1 MVSEMTA
8 SYYTHYYNH
17 DVLELEPNVD
27 ISRLRDAW
35 QAVVNANLI
44 LRTSFVE
51 VWDPKIPVSYAQ
63 VVHDQDK
70 MDFRIVEL
78 QGKSI
83 DTIIEHQRSRAS
95 SDSFNQPPLI
105 VTVAMDGD
113 KRYLVLPIAHSL
125 YDGWSINLLH
135 EDVARYYAG
144 EEYQRPRYDDI
155 LENIIASSGDSASR
169 FCRTT
174 LENSVPMTFPR
185 VGMLKVTSR
194 LYTAK
199 KKRYLSQ
206 VAR

>member
-1 MVSEMTA
+1 MWTYPDCVMPGKQSSMLIPY
-8 SYYTHYYNH
+8 SGRHLWKSGIRRFHY
-17 DVLELEPNVD
+17 PTR
-27 ISRLRDAW
+27 RLFTIRIR
-35 QAVVNANLI
+35 L
-44 LRTSFVE
+44 
-51 VWDPKIPVSYAQ
+51 
-63 VVHDQDK
+63 
-70 MDFRIVEL
+70 DFRIVEL

-83 DTIIEHQRSRAS
+83 DTIIEHQRSRAA